1 MIYTVEMSKG
11 PNIKIDEQDLTHL
24 QANIEKSLIRVK
36 QGIINPSFMVSIIP
50 TNEKDVEIKNK
61 IEMKDGRPVIVGTE
75 EVRIL
80 ADKMNIRNLKQL
92 HD

>member
-1 MIYTVEMSKG
+1 MSKG
-11 PNIKIDEQDLTHL
+11 PNIKIDEQDLAHL

-61 IEMKDGRPVIVGTE
+61 IELKDGRPVIVGTE

-92 HD
+92 N